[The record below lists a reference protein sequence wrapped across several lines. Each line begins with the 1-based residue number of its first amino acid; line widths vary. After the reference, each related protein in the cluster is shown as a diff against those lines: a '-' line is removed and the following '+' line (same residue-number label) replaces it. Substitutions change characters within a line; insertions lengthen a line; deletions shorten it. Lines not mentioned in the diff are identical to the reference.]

1 MIALGEPWIRN
12 IWTVYFNDVF
22 LIDCQQDRAGP
33 EHQNETAKIIFL
45 QLHWNIT
52 KGWKLEGQ
60 NDESIENMKD

>member
-33 EHQNETAKIIFL
+33 ERQNETAKMIFL
-45 QLHWNIT
+45 KLH
-52 KGWKLEGQ
+52 
-60 NDESIENMKD
+60 